1 MTRFLPFIAILL
13 ASCAS
18 PRYSYYF
25 DHYTTTVGTD
35 ATPFVENKSRN
46 SPLILEP
53 HQLSASAGPETP
65 AIARSQE
72 KLQKQTR
79 YDLKT
84 QRRRHA
90 SNEQVKQGR
99 KQIIQ
104 AVKQFRK
111 ELRAT
116 NGLSKSSS
124 KSTSPLND
132 QATQKLDNE
141 VIVAIALGAVGI
153 TLSLLG
159 GVSAGFWIAGVLCL
173 GVGVYFFVDWLSK
186 R

>member
-1 MTRFLPFIAILL
+1 MTRFIPFIAILL

-25 DHYTTTVGTD
+25 DHYSTTAGTD
-35 ATPFVENKSRN
+35 ATSSVRSNSQN

-53 HQLSASAGPETP
+53 LQLSASTGSETP
-65 AIARSQE
+65 AITRSPNE
-72 KLQKQTR
+72 IQKQTR
-79 YDLKT
+79 YDLNT
-84 QRRRHA
+84 QGRGHA
-90 SNEQVKQGR
+90 NHEQLKHSR

-116 NGLSKSSS
+116 NNLSKSRASS
-124 KSTSPLND
+124 SPLND

-141 VIVAIALGAVGI
+141 VIIAIAFGAVGI

-173 GVGVYFFVDWLSK
+173 GVGIYFFVDWLSK